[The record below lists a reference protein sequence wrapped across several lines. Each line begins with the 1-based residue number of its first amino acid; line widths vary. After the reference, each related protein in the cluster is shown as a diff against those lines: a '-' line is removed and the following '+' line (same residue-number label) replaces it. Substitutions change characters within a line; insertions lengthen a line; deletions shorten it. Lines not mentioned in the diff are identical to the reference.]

1 MTIESALLTRSESSC
16 ELCRS
21 TDDLRIFAVPPFE
34 SAEPDYCLLI
44 CRICDDHLEGSS
56 SMDVNYWRCL
66 NDTMWSQVRPVQIMT
81 WRLLTKLNSEPW
93 AQDLLDILYLEDDTL
108 ALAKTGTFDGD
119 APTVKHKDSNGADGK
134 DIKLKADI
142 EAEEFI
148 KRHISSKSNLPM
160 LGEETGKSVE
170 DLGKSFWV
178 IDPLDGTANYSR
190 GIPICCVSIALIHD
204 MQPVIGVIYDFNN
217 EDLYEGSLNSSACLN
232 GEAIEVN
239 NNTDEKESILL
250 TGLPLLT
257 DYSDSALVAMT
268 KDFQKW
274 KKIRMIGSAAMAS
287 AFVASGKADMY
298 KESGAFLWDVAA
310 GAAIINAANGE
321 ALITNQKDNYQVD
334 VAFTNKNLNK

>member
-1 MTIESALLTRSESSC
+1 MI
-16 ELCRS
+16 
-21 TDDLRIFAVPPFE
+21 
-34 SAEPDYCLLI
+34 
-44 CRICDDHLEGSS
+44 
-56 SMDVNYWRCL
+56 
-66 NDTMWSQVRPVQIMT
+66 
-81 WRLLTKLNSEPW
+81 
-93 AQDLLDILYLEDDTL
+93 DILINLN
-108 ALAKTGTFDGD
+108 LAKSAALEAGKILINSKTNLNIEN
-119 APTVKHKDSNGADGK
+119 ASDGK

>member
-1 MTIESALLTRSESSC
+1 MI
-16 ELCRS
+16 
-21 TDDLRIFAVPPFE
+21 
-34 SAEPDYCLLI
+34 
-44 CRICDDHLEGSS
+44 
-56 SMDVNYWRCL
+56 
-66 NDTMWSQVRPVQIMT
+66 
-81 WRLLTKLNSEPW
+81 
-93 AQDLLDILYLEDDTL
+93 DILNNLN
-108 ALAKTGTFDGD
+108 LAKSVALEAGKILINSKANLNIENT
-119 APTVKHKDSNGADGK
+119 SDGK

-239 NNTDEKESILL
+239 NNIDEKESILL

-287 AFVASGKADMY
+287 AYVASGKADMY

-334 VAFTNKNLNK
+334 VAFTNRNLNK

>member
-1 MTIESALLTRSESSC
+1 MI
-16 ELCRS
+16 
-21 TDDLRIFAVPPFE
+21 
-34 SAEPDYCLLI
+34 
-44 CRICDDHLEGSS
+44 
-56 SMDVNYWRCL
+56 
-66 NDTMWSQVRPVQIMT
+66 
-81 WRLLTKLNSEPW
+81 
-93 AQDLLDILYLEDDTL
+93 DILNNLN
-108 ALAKTGTFDGD
+108 LAKSAALEAGKILINSKANLNIENT
-119 APTVKHKDSNGADGK
+119 SDGK

-239 NNTDEKESILL
+239 NNIDEKESILL

-287 AFVASGKADMY
+287 AYIASGKADMY

-334 VAFTNKNLNK
+334 VAFTNKNLNR

>member
-1 MTIESALLTRSESSC
+1 MI
-16 ELCRS
+16 
-21 TDDLRIFAVPPFE
+21 
-34 SAEPDYCLLI
+34 
-44 CRICDDHLEGSS
+44 
-56 SMDVNYWRCL
+56 
-66 NDTMWSQVRPVQIMT
+66 
-81 WRLLTKLNSEPW
+81 
-93 AQDLLDILYLEDDTL
+93 DILINLN
-108 ALAKTGTFDGD
+108 LAKSAALEAGKILINSKTNLNIEN
-119 APTVKHKDSNGADGK
+119 ASDGK

-257 DYSDSALVAMT
+257 DYSDSALIAMT

-287 AFVASGKADMY
+287 AYVASGKADMY

>member
-1 MTIESALLTRSESSC
+1 MI
-16 ELCRS
+16 
-21 TDDLRIFAVPPFE
+21 
-34 SAEPDYCLLI
+34 
-44 CRICDDHLEGSS
+44 
-56 SMDVNYWRCL
+56 
-66 NDTMWSQVRPVQIMT
+66 
-81 WRLLTKLNSEPW
+81 
-93 AQDLLDILYLEDDTL
+93 DILNNLNI
-108 ALAKTGTFDGD
+108 AKSAAVEAGKILINFKTNLNIENT
-119 APTVKHKDSNGADGK
+119 SDGK

-239 NNTDEKESILL
+239 NNIDEKESILL

-257 DYSDSALVAMT
+257 DYSDSALIAMT

-287 AFVASGKADMY
+287 AYVASGKADMY

-334 VAFTNKNLNK
+334 VAFTNRNLNK

>member
-1 MTIESALLTRSESSC
+1 MI
-16 ELCRS
+16 
-21 TDDLRIFAVPPFE
+21 
-34 SAEPDYCLLI
+34 
-44 CRICDDHLEGSS
+44 
-56 SMDVNYWRCL
+56 
-66 NDTMWSQVRPVQIMT
+66 
-81 WRLLTKLNSEPW
+81 
-93 AQDLLDILYLEDDTL
+93 DILNNLN
-108 ALAKTGTFDGD
+108 LAKSVAFEAGKILVNSKANLNIENTS
-119 APTVKHKDSNGADGK
+119 HGK

-160 LGEETGKSVE
+160 LGEETGKSVD
-170 DLGKSFWV
+170 DLGRSFWV
-178 IDPLDGTANYSR
+178 IDPLDGTANYST

-217 EDLYEGSLNSSACLN
+217 EDLYEGSLNTSACLN
-232 GEAIEVN
+232 GEAIKVN
-239 NNTDEKESILL
+239 NNLDEKESILL
-250 TGLPLLT
+250 TGLPLQA

-287 AFVASGKADMY
+287 AYVASGKADMY

-321 ALITNQKDNYQVD
+321 ALIKNQKDNYQVD
-334 VAFTNKNLNK
+334 VAFTNKNLNR

>member
-1 MTIESALLTRSESSC
+1 MI
-16 ELCRS
+16 
-21 TDDLRIFAVPPFE
+21 
-34 SAEPDYCLLI
+34 
-44 CRICDDHLEGSS
+44 
-56 SMDVNYWRCL
+56 
-66 NDTMWSQVRPVQIMT
+66 
-81 WRLLTKLNSEPW
+81 
-93 AQDLLDILYLEDDTL
+93 DILNNLNIAKSAALEAGKIL
-108 ALAKTGTFDGD
+108 I
-119 APTVKHKDSNGADGK
+119 DSKANLNIEHTSDGK

-148 KRHISSKSNLPM
+148 KRYISSKSNLPM

-217 EDLYEGSLNSSACLN
+217 EDMYEGSLNSSACLN

-287 AFVASGKADMY
+287 AYVASGKADMY

>member
-1 MTIESALLTRSESSC
+1 MMDILNNLDLAKAAAIKAGKILTRSKANLNIEKSS
-16 ELCRS
+16 
-21 TDDLRIFAVPPFE
+21 
-34 SAEPDYCLLI
+34 
-44 CRICDDHLEGSS
+44 
-56 SMDVNYWRCL
+56 
-66 NDTMWSQVRPVQIMT
+66 
-81 WRLLTKLNSEPW
+81 
-93 AQDLLDILYLEDDTL
+93 
-108 ALAKTGTFDGD
+108 
-119 APTVKHKDSNGADGK
+119 DGK

-142 EAEEFI
+142 EAEEII
-148 KRHISSKSNLPM
+148 KNNISNESNLPM

-170 DLGKSFWV
+170 DLGRSFWV

-217 EDLYEGSLNSSACLN
+217 DDLYEGSIDSPARLN
-232 GEAIEVN
+232 GDVIEVN
-239 NNTDEKESILL
+239 NNKDEKESILL

-257 DYSDSALVAMT
+257 DYSDSALIAMA

-287 AFVASGKADMY
+287 AYVASGKADMY

>member
-1 MTIESALLTRSESSC
+1 MI
-16 ELCRS
+16 
-21 TDDLRIFAVPPFE
+21 
-34 SAEPDYCLLI
+34 
-44 CRICDDHLEGSS
+44 
-56 SMDVNYWRCL
+56 
-66 NDTMWSQVRPVQIMT
+66 
-81 WRLLTKLNSEPW
+81 
-93 AQDLLDILYLEDDTL
+93 DILINLN
-108 ALAKTGTFDGD
+108 LAKSAALEAGKILINSKTNLNIEN
-119 APTVKHKDSNGADGK
+119 ASDGK

-287 AFVASGKADMY
+287 AYVASGKADMY

-334 VAFTNKNLNK
+334 VAFTNRNLNK

>member
-1 MTIESALLTRSESSC
+1 MI
-16 ELCRS
+16 
-21 TDDLRIFAVPPFE
+21 
-34 SAEPDYCLLI
+34 
-44 CRICDDHLEGSS
+44 
-56 SMDVNYWRCL
+56 
-66 NDTMWSQVRPVQIMT
+66 
-81 WRLLTKLNSEPW
+81 
-93 AQDLLDILYLEDDTL
+93 DILNNLN
-108 ALAKTGTFDGD
+108 LAKSAALEAGKILINSKANLNIENT
-119 APTVKHKDSNGADGK
+119 SDGK

-170 DLGKSFWV
+170 DLGRSFWV

-232 GEAIEVN
+232 GESIEVN

-257 DYSDSALVAMT
+257 DYSDSALVAMA

-274 KKIRMIGSAAMAS
+274 KKS
-287 AFVASGKADMY
+287 
-298 KESGAFLWDVAA
+298 
-310 GAAIINAANGE
+310 
-321 ALITNQKDNYQVD
+321 
-334 VAFTNKNLNK
+334 

>member
-1 MTIESALLTRSESSC
+1 MI
-16 ELCRS
+16 
-21 TDDLRIFAVPPFE
+21 
-34 SAEPDYCLLI
+34 
-44 CRICDDHLEGSS
+44 
-56 SMDVNYWRCL
+56 
-66 NDTMWSQVRPVQIMT
+66 
-81 WRLLTKLNSEPW
+81 
-93 AQDLLDILYLEDDTL
+93 DILINLN
-108 ALAKTGTFDGD
+108 LAKSAALEAGKILINSKTNLNIENT
-119 APTVKHKDSNGADGK
+119 SDGK

-148 KRHISSKSNLPM
+148 KRHISSKSNFPM

-257 DYSDSALVAMT
+257 DYSDSALVSMT

>member
-1 MTIESALLTRSESSC
+1 MI
-16 ELCRS
+16 
-21 TDDLRIFAVPPFE
+21 
-34 SAEPDYCLLI
+34 
-44 CRICDDHLEGSS
+44 
-56 SMDVNYWRCL
+56 
-66 NDTMWSQVRPVQIMT
+66 
-81 WRLLTKLNSEPW
+81 
-93 AQDLLDILYLEDDTL
+93 DILINLN
-108 ALAKTGTFDGD
+108 LAKSAALEAGKILINSKTNLNIENT
-119 APTVKHKDSNGADGK
+119 SDGK

-274 KKIRMIGSAAMAS
+274 KEIRMIGSAAMAS
-287 AFVASGKADMY
+287 AYVASGKADMY

-334 VAFTNKNLNK
+334 VAFTNRNLNK

>member
-1 MTIESALLTRSESSC
+1 MI
-16 ELCRS
+16 
-21 TDDLRIFAVPPFE
+21 
-34 SAEPDYCLLI
+34 
-44 CRICDDHLEGSS
+44 
-56 SMDVNYWRCL
+56 
-66 NDTMWSQVRPVQIMT
+66 
-81 WRLLTKLNSEPW
+81 
-93 AQDLLDILYLEDDTL
+93 DILINLN
-108 ALAKTGTFDGD
+108 LAKSAALEAGKILINSKTNLNIEN
-119 APTVKHKDSNGADGK
+119 ASDGK

-217 EDLYEGSLNSSACLN
+217 EDLYEGSLNSTACLN

-287 AFVASGKADMY
+287 AYVASGKADMY

-321 ALITNQKDNYQVD
+321 ALISNQKDNYQVD
-334 VAFTNKNLNK
+334 IAFTNKNLNK

>member
-1 MTIESALLTRSESSC
+1 MI
-16 ELCRS
+16 
-21 TDDLRIFAVPPFE
+21 
-34 SAEPDYCLLI
+34 
-44 CRICDDHLEGSS
+44 
-56 SMDVNYWRCL
+56 
-66 NDTMWSQVRPVQIMT
+66 
-81 WRLLTKLNSEPW
+81 
-93 AQDLLDILYLEDDTL
+93 DILNNLN
-108 ALAKTGTFDGD
+108 LAKSAALEAGKILINSKTNLNIEN
-119 APTVKHKDSNGADGK
+119 ASDGK

-217 EDLYEGSLNSSACLN
+217 EDLYEGSLNSFACLN

-239 NNTDEKESILL
+239 NNIDEKESILL
-250 TGLPLLT
+250 TGLPLLA

-287 AFVASGKADMY
+287 AYVASGKADMY

-334 VAFTNKNLNK
+334 VAFTNKNLNR

>member
-1 MTIESALLTRSESSC
+1 MI
-16 ELCRS
+16 
-21 TDDLRIFAVPPFE
+21 
-34 SAEPDYCLLI
+34 
-44 CRICDDHLEGSS
+44 
-56 SMDVNYWRCL
+56 
-66 NDTMWSQVRPVQIMT
+66 
-81 WRLLTKLNSEPW
+81 
-93 AQDLLDILYLEDDTL
+93 DILINLN
-108 ALAKTGTFDGD
+108 LAKSAALEAGKILINSKTNLNIENT
-119 APTVKHKDSNGADGK
+119 SDGK

-170 DLGKSFWV
+170 YLGKSFWV

-204 MQPVIGVIYDFNN
+204 MQPVIGVTYDFNN

-287 AFVASGKADMY
+287 AYVASGKADMY

-321 ALITNQKDNYQVD
+321 ALIINQKDNYQVD
-334 VAFTNKNLNK
+334 VAFTNKNLNR

>member
-1 MTIESALLTRSESSC
+1 MI
-16 ELCRS
+16 
-21 TDDLRIFAVPPFE
+21 
-34 SAEPDYCLLI
+34 
-44 CRICDDHLEGSS
+44 
-56 SMDVNYWRCL
+56 
-66 NDTMWSQVRPVQIMT
+66 
-81 WRLLTKLNSEPW
+81 
-93 AQDLLDILYLEDDTL
+93 DILINLN
-108 ALAKTGTFDGD
+108 LAKSAALEAGKILINSKTNLNIENT
-119 APTVKHKDSNGADGK
+119 SDGK

-239 NNTDEKESILL
+239 NNIDEKESILL

-287 AFVASGKADMY
+287 AYVASGKADMY

>member
-1 MTIESALLTRSESSC
+1 MI
-16 ELCRS
+16 
-21 TDDLRIFAVPPFE
+21 
-34 SAEPDYCLLI
+34 
-44 CRICDDHLEGSS
+44 
-56 SMDVNYWRCL
+56 
-66 NDTMWSQVRPVQIMT
+66 
-81 WRLLTKLNSEPW
+81 
-93 AQDLLDILYLEDDTL
+93 DILINLN
-108 ALAKTGTFDGD
+108 LAKSAALEAGKILINSKTNLNIEN
-119 APTVKHKDSNGADGK
+119 ASDGK

-257 DYSDSALVAMT
+257 DYSDNALIAMT

-274 KKIRMIGSAAMAS
+274 KKVRMIGSAAMAS
-287 AFVASGKADMY
+287 AYVASGKADMY
-298 KESGAFLWDVAA
+298 RESGAFLWDVAA

>member
-1 MTIESALLTRSESSC
+1 MI
-16 ELCRS
+16 
-21 TDDLRIFAVPPFE
+21 
-34 SAEPDYCLLI
+34 
-44 CRICDDHLEGSS
+44 
-56 SMDVNYWRCL
+56 
-66 NDTMWSQVRPVQIMT
+66 
-81 WRLLTKLNSEPW
+81 
-93 AQDLLDILYLEDDTL
+93 DILINLN
-108 ALAKTGTFDGD
+108 LAKSAALEAGKILINSKTNLNIENT
-119 APTVKHKDSNGADGK
+119 SDGK

-217 EDLYEGSLNSSACLN
+217 EDLYEGSLHSSACLN

-287 AFVASGKADMY
+287 AYVASGKADMY

-321 ALITNQKDNYQVD
+321 ALIINQKDNYQVD
-334 VAFTNKNLNK
+334 VAFTNKSLNK

>member
-1 MTIESALLTRSESSC
+1 MI
-16 ELCRS
+16 
-21 TDDLRIFAVPPFE
+21 
-34 SAEPDYCLLI
+34 
-44 CRICDDHLEGSS
+44 
-56 SMDVNYWRCL
+56 
-66 NDTMWSQVRPVQIMT
+66 
-81 WRLLTKLNSEPW
+81 
-93 AQDLLDILYLEDDTL
+93 DILNNLN
-108 ALAKTGTFDGD
+108 LAKSAALEAGKILINSKTNLNIEN
-119 APTVKHKDSNGADGK
+119 ASDGK

-232 GEAIEVN
+232 GETIVVN
-239 NNTDEKESILL
+239 NNIDEKESILL

-287 AFVASGKADMY
+287 AYVASGKADMY

-334 VAFTNKNLNK
+334 VAFTNRNLNK

>member
-1 MTIESALLTRSESSC
+1 MI
-16 ELCRS
+16 
-21 TDDLRIFAVPPFE
+21 
-34 SAEPDYCLLI
+34 
-44 CRICDDHLEGSS
+44 
-56 SMDVNYWRCL
+56 
-66 NDTMWSQVRPVQIMT
+66 
-81 WRLLTKLNSEPW
+81 
-93 AQDLLDILYLEDDTL
+93 DILINLN
-108 ALAKTGTFDGD
+108 LAKSAALEAGKILINSKTNLNIEN
-119 APTVKHKDSNGADGK
+119 ASDGK

-287 AFVASGKADMY
+287 AYVASGKADMY

-334 VAFTNKNLNK
+334 VAFTNKNLNR

>member
-1 MTIESALLTRSESSC
+1 MI
-16 ELCRS
+16 
-21 TDDLRIFAVPPFE
+21 
-34 SAEPDYCLLI
+34 
-44 CRICDDHLEGSS
+44 
-56 SMDVNYWRCL
+56 
-66 NDTMWSQVRPVQIMT
+66 
-81 WRLLTKLNSEPW
+81 
-93 AQDLLDILYLEDDTL
+93 DILINLN
-108 ALAKTGTFDGD
+108 LAKSAALEAGKILINSKTNLNIENT
-119 APTVKHKDSNGADGK
+119 SDGK

-239 NNTDEKESILL
+239 NNLDEKESILL

-257 DYSDSALVAMT
+257 DYSDSALIAMT
-268 KDFQKW
+268 KNFQKW
-274 KKIRMIGSAAMAS
+274 KKVRMIGSAAMAS
-287 AFVASGKADMY
+287 AYVASGKADMY

>member
-1 MTIESALLTRSESSC
+1 MI
-16 ELCRS
+16 
-21 TDDLRIFAVPPFE
+21 
-34 SAEPDYCLLI
+34 
-44 CRICDDHLEGSS
+44 
-56 SMDVNYWRCL
+56 
-66 NDTMWSQVRPVQIMT
+66 
-81 WRLLTKLNSEPW
+81 
-93 AQDLLDILYLEDDTL
+93 DILINLN
-108 ALAKTGTFDGD
+108 LAKSAALEAGKILINSKTNLNIEN
-119 APTVKHKDSNGADGK
+119 ASDGK

-274 KKIRMIGSAAMAS
+274 KKVRMIGSAAMAS
-287 AFVASGKADMY
+287 AYVASGKADMY

>member
-1 MTIESALLTRSESSC
+1 MI
-16 ELCRS
+16 
-21 TDDLRIFAVPPFE
+21 
-34 SAEPDYCLLI
+34 
-44 CRICDDHLEGSS
+44 
-56 SMDVNYWRCL
+56 
-66 NDTMWSQVRPVQIMT
+66 
-81 WRLLTKLNSEPW
+81 
-93 AQDLLDILYLEDDTL
+93 DILNNLN
-108 ALAKTGTFDGD
+108 LAKSAALEAGKILINSKTNLNIENT
-119 APTVKHKDSNGADGK
+119 SDGK

-274 KKIRMIGSAAMAS
+274 KKVRMIGSAAMAS
-287 AFVASGKADMY
+287 AYVASGKADMY

-334 VAFTNKNLNK
+334 VAFTNKNLNR

>member
-1 MTIESALLTRSESSC
+1 MIDILINLNLAKSAALEAGKILINSKTNLNIESAS
-16 ELCRS
+16 
-21 TDDLRIFAVPPFE
+21 
-34 SAEPDYCLLI
+34 
-44 CRICDDHLEGSS
+44 
-56 SMDVNYWRCL
+56 
-66 NDTMWSQVRPVQIMT
+66 
-81 WRLLTKLNSEPW
+81 
-93 AQDLLDILYLEDDTL
+93 
-108 ALAKTGTFDGD
+108 
-119 APTVKHKDSNGADGK
+119 DGK

-148 KRHISSKSNLPM
+148 KRYISSKSNLPM

-217 EDLYEGSLNSSACLN
+217 EDLYDGSIDSSARLN
-232 GEAIEVN
+232 GDVIEVN
-239 NNTDEKESILL
+239 NNLDAKESILL

-257 DYSDSALVAMT
+257 DYSDSALIAMA

-274 KKIRMIGSAAMAS
+274 KKVRMIGSAAMAS
-287 AFVASGKADMY
+287 AYVASGKADMY

>member
-1 MTIESALLTRSESSC
+1 M
-16 ELCRS
+16 
-21 TDDLRIFAVPPFE
+21 
-34 SAEPDYCLLI
+34 
-44 CRICDDHLEGSS
+44 
-56 SMDVNYWRCL
+56 
-66 NDTMWSQVRPVQIMT
+66 
-81 WRLLTKLNSEPW
+81 
-93 AQDLLDILYLEDDTL
+93 LDILINLN
-108 ALAKTGTFDGD
+108 LAKSAALEAGKILINSK
-119 APTVKHKDSNGADGK
+119 ANLNIENASDGK

-287 AFVASGKADMY
+287 AYVASGKADMY

-321 ALITNQKDNYQVD
+321 ALITNQKDNFQVD
-334 VAFTNKNLNK
+334 VAFSNRNLNK

>member
-1 MTIESALLTRSESSC
+1 MI
-16 ELCRS
+16 
-21 TDDLRIFAVPPFE
+21 
-34 SAEPDYCLLI
+34 
-44 CRICDDHLEGSS
+44 
-56 SMDVNYWRCL
+56 
-66 NDTMWSQVRPVQIMT
+66 
-81 WRLLTKLNSEPW
+81 
-93 AQDLLDILYLEDDTL
+93 DILNNLNIAKSAALEAGKIL
-108 ALAKTGTFDGD
+108 INSKTNLNIENT
-119 APTVKHKDSNGADGK
+119 SDGK

-239 NNTDEKESILL
+239 NNLDEKESILL

-257 DYSDSALVAMT
+257 DYSDSALIAMT

-274 KKIRMIGSAAMAS
+274 KKVRMIGSAAIAS
-287 AFVASGKADMY
+287 AYVASGKADMY

-310 GAAIINAANGE
+310 GAAIINATNGE

>member
-1 MTIESALLTRSESSC
+1 MI
-16 ELCRS
+16 
-21 TDDLRIFAVPPFE
+21 
-34 SAEPDYCLLI
+34 
-44 CRICDDHLEGSS
+44 
-56 SMDVNYWRCL
+56 
-66 NDTMWSQVRPVQIMT
+66 
-81 WRLLTKLNSEPW
+81 
-93 AQDLLDILYLEDDTL
+93 DILINLN
-108 ALAKTGTFDGD
+108 LAKSAALEAGKILINSKTNLNIEN
-119 APTVKHKDSNGADGK
+119 ASDGK

-287 AFVASGKADMY
+287 AYVASGKADMY